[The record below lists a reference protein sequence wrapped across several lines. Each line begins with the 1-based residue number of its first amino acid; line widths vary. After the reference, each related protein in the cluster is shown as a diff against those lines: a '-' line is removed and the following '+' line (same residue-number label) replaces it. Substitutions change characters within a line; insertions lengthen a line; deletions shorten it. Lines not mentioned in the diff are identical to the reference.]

1 MLYNSINILIH
12 LPNSLLWFVFRVPIH
27 CWIHC
32 WKQCWI
38 SIFTYHFSL
47 SLGPRLKYWPHLQH
61 YPKREALVWEVFSEI
76 VSQNKKKQFLSAVLL
91 VKAPIKNKQNT
102 SKQVK
107 FESSHV
113 RIIHKPRTRDWGQY
127 LSLHCSWPFLHI
139 PIEL

>member
-1 MLYNSINILIH
+1 MVELLLSAKKIRNNIISLENCFSIIA
-12 LPNSLLWFVFRVPIH
+12 F
-27 CWIHC
+27 
-32 WKQCWI
+32 
-38 SIFTYHFSL
+38 SIQHIVYH
-47 SLGPRLKYWPHLQH
+47 RLKYWPHLQH

-127 LSLHCSWPFLHI
+127 LSLVLSDTVRILTFCETFF
-139 PIEL
+139 